1 MASSKPKAAKRG
13 DGRTVAVVTGASR
26 GIGAAVAL
34 ELARAGCC
42 VVVTSTRKG
51 GTRNVAREI
60 SNLPDGL
67 AHELVYHGES
77 RASADALVEATLAE
91 VGVPRVLVNNAGIVR
106 RASLDETTD
115 DDFDEVLKVN
125 LSGPFYLCR
134 RFIPQMS
141 KWQRGGTV
149 VNVSS
154 ISATVGNPRSIG
166 YCASKWGLD
175 GMMKSLAAAFNTTGI
190 RVLSVLPGSVDTE
203 MLEGSGFEPQMKP
216 SDVAR
221 VVRFLALEAPDALN
235 GSRVE
240 LFG

>member
-1 MASSKPKAAKRG
+1 MASPRPKAARNS
-13 DGRTVAVVTGASR
+13 DGRPVAVVTGASR
-26 GIGAAVAL
+26 GIGAAVAV
-34 ELARAGCC
+34 ELARAGCL

-51 GTRNVAREI
+51 GTKNIAREI
-60 SNLPDGL
+60 SNLPNGAVL
-67 AHELVYHGES
+67 ELVYLSES
-77 RASADALVEATLAE
+77 RASADALVAAVLAE

-106 RASLDETTD
+106 RASLEEMTD
-115 DDFDEVLKVN
+115 DDFDEVLRIN

-134 RFIPQMS
+134 RFIPEMS
-141 KWQRGGTV
+141 KRQRGGTV

-175 GMMKSLAAAFNTTGI
+175 GLMKSLAAAFNTTGV
-190 RVLSVLPGSVDTE
+190 RVMSVLPGSVDTE
-203 MLEGSGFEPQMKP
+203 MLEGSGFDPQMKP